1 MRVCVW
7 GGARREAKFMAESRD
22 YWLCEEEA
30 KLNPYPYLCTLELEL
45 DGWGDAL
52 DVRFVV
58 CHITATTSDCL

>member
-1 MRVCVW
+1 MRVRVW

-30 KLNPYPYLCTLELEL
+30 KFNPYPYLCTLEL
-45 DGWGDAL
+45 DGWGDAF

-58 CHITATTSDCL
+58 CHVTAMMSDSL